1 MQHLNF
7 IKQENKQIREKIEQI
22 KEKKGIN
29 KLMDEV
35 LQRLE
40 DTEEEENN
48 KKQAAEGIRTKNKE
62 ELTVQNREAKIWKEN
77 L

>member
-1 MQHLNF
+1 
-7 IKQENKQIREKIEQI
+7 
-22 KEKKGIN
+22 
-29 KLMDEV
+29 MDEV